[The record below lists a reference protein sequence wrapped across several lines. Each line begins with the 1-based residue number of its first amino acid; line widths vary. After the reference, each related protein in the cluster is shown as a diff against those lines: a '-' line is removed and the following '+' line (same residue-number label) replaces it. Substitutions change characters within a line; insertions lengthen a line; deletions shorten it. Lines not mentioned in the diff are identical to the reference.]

1 MSGGSY
7 DYLCYK
13 MGDAAE
19 SLCNDKNPLRR
30 AFGKKLQLF
39 ATAMHDIEWVDSDD
53 YGPGEEAKAIKL
65 ALGKESNT
73 LALHEVMLEAKAIKE
88 ELIKYGV

>member
-13 MGDAAE
+13 MEDAVE
-19 SLCNDKNPLRR
+19 SLINDKNPLRR
-30 AFGKKLQLF
+30 AFAKRLQLF

-53 YGPGEEAKAIKL
+53 CSPGDDEKTIKL
-65 ALGKESNT
+65 ALGDESDA
-73 LALHEVMLEAKAIKE
+73 LALQEVIAAAKAIKE
-88 ELIKYGV
+88 ELIKYGI